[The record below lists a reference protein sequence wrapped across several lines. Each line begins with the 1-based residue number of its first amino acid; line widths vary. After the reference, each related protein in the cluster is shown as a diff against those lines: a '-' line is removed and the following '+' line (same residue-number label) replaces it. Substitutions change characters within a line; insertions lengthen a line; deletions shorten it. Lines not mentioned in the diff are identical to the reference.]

1 MKLYHKVFK
10 SRSDMSI
17 YLENLDSLILQDEEL
32 LKRLI
37 NSRNTDEF
45 HDAKCT
51 VLKDFHA
58 IYAHDASN
66 AEFPEPIGHF
76 DSEKEKSDFIQK
88 KILLQDMKLYLGN
101 VYKEYHSFIYQSN
114 NKLPEIE
121 LKKLAIDYNEIYRKA
136 MEDYVVVLVGGEHH
150 AVTASFVLP
159 SLIEQG
165 LGIVLQ
171 NRMLF
176 KCIAQLQGLTGE
188 EKKIIEPFLCSGKG
202 LFYGTEKYTMGKVYQ
217 FFVEKGVLQESPDN
231 ELVLTG
237 SSGKRV
243 RTLGSLLHSNFA
255 KEEMLPEYLEL
266 MKDFFVKLNIRNCI
280 MHGLGEAFDYLDIGL
295 AAIMFQLL
303 WDIADCDIFKD

>member
-1 MKLYHKVFK
+1 MKFYHKVFK

-17 YLENLDSLILQDEEL
+17 YLENMDSLILQDEEL

-114 NKLPEIE
+114 NKLPEIK

-136 MEDYVVVLVGGEHH
+136 MEDYVVALAGGEHH

-188 EKKIIEPFLCSGKG
+188 EKKIIEPFFGSGKG

-243 RTLGSLLHSNFA
+243 RTLGSLLHSNFT